1 MGDEMHV
8 QMRKESLTDIAALAL
23 LCSAYDM
30 NEVDFDI
37 ENLHV
42 HIEFSMNEEEGEMN
56 DQSNYLV

>member
-1 MGDEMHV
+1 
-8 QMRKESLTDIAALAL
+8 
-23 LCSAYDM
+23 M